1 MPSWRA
7 ARAYVVF
14 QPCSFSL
21 MALMTLECIV
31 IVAAS
36 SGLSSMDFPQKSRE
50 STGLSLGFKVAQS
63 APTASTWQPICH
75 VSMCAFSLSNE
86 VARPCL
92 HKLTGLD
99 LVQ

>member
-1 MPSWRA
+1 MTFETDSQAADRTSILTLRPARAAKISRASSENSLILPCSKSLRRGCVMPSWRA

-36 SGLSSMDFPQKSRE
+36 SGLSSMDSHR
-50 STGLSLGFKVAQS
+50 S
-63 APTASTWQPICH
+63 H
-75 VSMCAFSLSNE
+75 
-86 VARPCL
+86 AR
-92 HKLTGLD
+92 
-99 LVQ
+99 VRV